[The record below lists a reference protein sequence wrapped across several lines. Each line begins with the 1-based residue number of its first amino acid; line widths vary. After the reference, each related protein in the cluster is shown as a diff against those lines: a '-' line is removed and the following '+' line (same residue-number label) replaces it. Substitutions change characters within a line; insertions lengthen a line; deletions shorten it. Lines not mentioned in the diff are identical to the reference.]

1 MKHVVSISDLSKK
14 QILSILKRAKELVPV
29 AKGKKKSKSLDGKIL
44 ATCFFEPSTRTRLS
58 SPLLLNIHSWSTVL
72 QLGLISKA
80 D

>member
-44 ATCFFEPSTRTRLS
+44 ATGGIHEIEFFSKFFAGM
-58 SPLLLNIHSWSTVL
+58 N
-72 QLGLISKA
+72 QGLFLDKNTN
-80 D
+80 